1 MKLGISYEQAWAKA
15 RPGLRYR
22 MEQSVSLIRK
32 AEALAL
38 RYDADNG
45 FFLAFSGGKDSQALY
60 HIVQLAG
67 VRFQAHFSPT
77 TVDPPQVIRFIRRNY
92 QDVIFEKVDK
102 SMFQVAKEMGMVPT
116 MKLRWCCAKFK
127 ETAGAGR
134 VTLTGIRRAESIK
147 RAKRQSVEVSGHK
160 FSGNLDEFMGWSK
173 ERIEKKVK
181 NLNQDEF
188 TRGGQDS
195 EIRCI
200 NGKDSIIVN
209 PMLEWTDRDVWDFLN
224 DVCQVP
230 HCELYDPPYNQ
241 HRIGCILCPMSSHR
255 QKLKDCQMYPHIKRK
270 WLDVFEYFIGG
281 GTLQSTETN
290 REVFTSRG
298 GQIYHSYNPQWF
310 KEVRRGSMQKEQSK
324 SGKSRANQ
332 ERAKNKKR
340 KAQMGKSRGK
350 YVGTSPVRLVAYARY
365 LGRVQGKE
373 RIAIAF

>member
-1 MKLGISYEQAWAKA
+1 MKLGISYEQALAKA

-188 TRGGQDS
+188 SRDKEQ

-224 DVCQVP
+224 DVCEVP

-241 HRIGCILCPMSSHR
+241 HRIGCILCPMSNHR

-270 WLDVFEYFIGG
+270 WLEVFEYFIGG
-281 GTLQSTETN
+281 GYTPEYRNQSRSIYEQGGGKSTTRTILN
-290 REVFTSRG
+290 GSR
-298 GQIYHSYNPQWF
+298 
-310 KEVRRGSMQKEQSK
+310 K
-324 SGKSRANQ
+324 SAEALCRKSRANQ
-332 ERAKNKKR
+332 ERAENKKR